1 MTSVLVIEGDEIVAR
16 FLVEV
21 ISQQSWQAD
30 APRTGTQVAGALL
43 SSTQYDLITVSYRFP
58 GTNGVDIISLIRE
71 LEPRR
76 DTPVL
81 MITGDPDVTA
91 DALAAG
97 STEVLYKPIEPSE
110 LTYAV
115 IRHTALRIA
124 S

>member
-1 MTSVLVIEGDEIVAR
+1 MTSVLVIEGDETVAR

-21 ISQQSWQAD
+21 FSQQGWEAD
-30 APRTGTQVAGALL
+30 APHTGPKLVGALL
-43 SSTQYDLITVSYRFP
+43 SSTQYDLVTVSYRFP

-81 MITGDPDVTA
+81 MITGAPNVTA

-97 STEVLYKPIEPSE
+97 FTEVLYKPIEPSE
-110 LTYAV
+110 LTDAV